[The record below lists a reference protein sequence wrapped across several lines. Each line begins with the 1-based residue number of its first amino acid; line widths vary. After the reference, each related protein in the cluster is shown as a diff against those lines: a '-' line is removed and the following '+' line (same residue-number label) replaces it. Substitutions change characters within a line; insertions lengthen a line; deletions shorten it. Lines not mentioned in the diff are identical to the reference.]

1 MSFHNKPPKKDGRED
16 RGWLWYHGM
25 APTTVTIWVTGRKPP
40 LSARKEGPA
49 VSETLAPTIAA
60 DTLALPRSPSFV
72 EACTWTGK
80 SLTSA
85 LYQPGFSRETKPVGD
100 IYLLSYQTYWL
111 MDRWIDFKELAH
123 IAVEVPQSAIWR
135 PENQESWWYKFQF
148 QSEAKG
154 SRRQCLS
161 LKTIRQRECI
171 LSCSAFCS
179 IQFSKELDEAHPQWG
194 GSSTYSHPEMLWQMH
209 LEPCW
214 TKYLGTRV
222 PVKLTQNINHH
233 KHHGRSS
240 LCGSVVNE
248 SD

>member
-123 IAVEVPQSAIWR
+123 IAVEAKKCHNLPSGGLRTSRVDGTSSSFSLRPKAVEDDVSAWR
-135 PENQESWWYKFQF
+135 PSGRES
-148 QSEAKG
+148 E
-154 SRRQCLS
+154 
-161 LKTIRQRECI
+161 
-171 LSCSAFCS
+171 
-179 IQFSKELDEAHPQWG
+179 
-194 GSSTYSHPEMLWQMH
+194 
-209 LEPCW
+209 
-214 TKYLGTRV
+214 
-222 PVKLTQNINHH
+222 
-233 KHHGRSS
+233 SS
-240 LCGSVVNE
+240 LAQLSALFSSPKNWMKPTHNE
-248 SD
+248 EDHLLTLIQKCSDRCT